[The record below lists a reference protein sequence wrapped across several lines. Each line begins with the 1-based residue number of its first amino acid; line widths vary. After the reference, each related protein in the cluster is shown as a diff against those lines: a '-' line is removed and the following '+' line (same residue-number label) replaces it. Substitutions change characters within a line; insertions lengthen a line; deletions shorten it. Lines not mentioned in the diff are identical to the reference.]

1 MDLNPF
7 VKEVLYRDL
16 CRYNSPFWEDDRPIQ
31 QVFLTPEYQ
40 EAYATHINNI
50 VKNLLNEKYS
60 DNFLYNGYH
69 TYVGCTPNG
78 DRDPNAVL
86 FITLK
91 RI

>member
-1 MDLNPF
+1 MEFPF

-16 CRYNSPFWEDDRPIQ
+16 RRCNSPFWEDDRPIQ
-31 QVFLTPEYQ
+31 LVFLTPEYQ
-40 EAYATHINNI
+40 QAYVTHINNI
-50 VKNLLNEKYS
+50 VTKLLNEK
-60 DNFLYNGYH
+60 NFDIGPH

-91 RI
+91 KI